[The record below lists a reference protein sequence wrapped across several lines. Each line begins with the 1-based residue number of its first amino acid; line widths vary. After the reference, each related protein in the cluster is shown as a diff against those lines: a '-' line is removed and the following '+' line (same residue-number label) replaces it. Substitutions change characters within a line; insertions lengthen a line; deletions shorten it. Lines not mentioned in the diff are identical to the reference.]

1 MAESKSDFTPQNPGF
16 ANRVQSS
23 FAQQGLRT
31 LKLCVISSERGN
43 KISSAMPKLVID
55 NMV

>member
-23 FAQQGLRT
+23 FAQQSVMKLIGAELVKVVLESPRVKNFET
-31 LKLCVISSERGN
+31 LCDK
-43 KISSAMPKLVID
+43 
-55 NMV
+55 